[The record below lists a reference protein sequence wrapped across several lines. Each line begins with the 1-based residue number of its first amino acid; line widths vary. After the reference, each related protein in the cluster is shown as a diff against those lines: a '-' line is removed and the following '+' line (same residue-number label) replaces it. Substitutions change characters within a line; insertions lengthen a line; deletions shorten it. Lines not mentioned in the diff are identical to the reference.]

1 MSGTDPKL
9 DQLQDL
15 LDAIPVERDRAT
27 GRRKGR
33 DGGIGLAGYRGREF
47 VLVGWMNRTIR
58 HAGVAGRCR
67 SIRGQRN
74 EQGGNGRSSGDPD
87 RMSKV
92 AVRVAADRVFSTI
105 GEAQANGDEVRIA
118 GFGTFASKT
127 RLART
132 SRNLRTGEAIS
143 ISASKSPSFKGRK
156 VLRDAVNADLKS

>member
-1 MSGTDPKL
+1 
-9 DQLQDL
+9 
-15 LDAIPVERDRAT
+15 
-27 GRRKGR
+27 
-33 DGGIGLAGYRGREF
+33 
-47 VLVGWMNRTIR
+47 
-58 HAGVAGRCR
+58 
-67 SIRGQRN
+67 
-74 EQGGNGRSSGDPD
+74 
-87 RMSKV
+87 MSKV